1 MHTASV
7 SQTLTVL
14 TPTLTERL
22 HKVTC
27 ASRKLAEHG
36 IKIVGQDLNAV
47 RPILFIAEAPTRES
61 GLRLA
66 RHGKRKDGVHVLISR
81 FGDVDVAWPAER
93 VS

>member
-1 MHTASV
+1 MHTTSV
-7 SQTLTVL
+7 NQTLTVL

-22 HKVTC
+22 HKATS
-27 ASRKLAEHG
+27 ASRKLAVHG
-36 IKIVGQDLNAV
+36 IKIVGSDLNAD
-47 RPILFIAEAPTRES
+47 RPVLFIADAPPRES

-66 RHGKRKDGVHVLISR
+66 RHGKRKDGVKVMVSR